1 MERGFIKVW
10 HKLKDSKCYSR
21 GGVHRALLLTLFTEA
36 NWKAGHFR
44 GEDILPG
51 QWATSVLGLAQELGF
66 PRTTVQRALAD
77 LVEDGVITVENMGNR
92 WTRITL
98 VNWATYQ
105 QQLERAGQPMGNPWA
120 TDGQPVGIT
129 KDIKNKDI
137 KNTSYSMPE
146 SPDSDGCP
154 QQKVLAVYREEL
166 PSLTQPRTWRS
177 NDATAL
183 RARWNEKKKEGKFST
198 PEEGL
203 DYFRKFFRYVARSPF
218 LMGKVANRDGR
229 AFQAD
234 IRWLIKAANFD
245 KVLEGKY
252 HE

>member
-1 MERGFIKVW
+1 MERGYV
-10 HKLKDSKCYSR
+10 KLWRKTLDSGLLQHPTAWQVFGYLLMSATRSERKLMVAGQVFELSPGDYAGSVAGLC
-21 GGVHRALLLTLFTEA
+21 GALKLTA
-36 NWKAGHFR
+36 R
-44 GEDILPG
+44 
-51 QWATSVLGLAQELGF
+51 QV
-66 PRTTVQRALAD
+66 RTALAV
-77 LVEDGVITVENMGNR
+77 LEKLEILTIKTTNKGSLFSIMNWHRYQVEGQTDDKQNANKRQAPDKPIEQEREN
-92 WTRITL
+92 I
-98 VNWATYQ
+98 
-105 QQLERAGQPMGNPWA
+105 
-120 TDGQPVGIT
+120 
-129 KDIKNKDI
+129 NKS
-137 KNTSYSMPE
+137 TSYSMPE

-183 RARWNEKKKEGKFST
+183 RARWNEKKKEGKFSN

-234 IRWLIKAANFD
+234 IRWLMKAANFD

>member
-1 MERGFIKVW
+1 MERGFIKLW

-36 NWKAGHFR
+36 NWKAGYFR
-44 GEDILPG
+44 SEDILPG

-105 QQLERAGQPMGNPWA
+105 QQLERTGQPTGNQWA
-120 TDGQPVGIT
+120 TDGQPVGII

-183 RARWNEKKKEGKFST
+183 RARWNEKKKEGKFSN

-203 DYFRKFFRYVARSPF
+203 DYFRKFFRYVGKSPF

-234 IRWLIKAANFD
+234 IRWLMKAANFD